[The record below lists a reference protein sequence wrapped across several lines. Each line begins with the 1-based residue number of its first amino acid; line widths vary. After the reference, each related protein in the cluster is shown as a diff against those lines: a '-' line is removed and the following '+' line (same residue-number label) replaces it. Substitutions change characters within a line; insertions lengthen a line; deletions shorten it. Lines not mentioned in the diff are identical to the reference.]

1 MNCCYCFPSL
11 FGCATLTPP
20 PVQIFRTPNGRNNG
34 LMALCAFERGAAVGE
49 FVGVITKG
57 LQDVDVMENTTGST
71 RYQIWQGRQGNFT
84 RFVNHSCNANAQY
97 QRFTWLGTQR
107 IILVSKGIEA
117 GTEITVDYSDK
128 YWKGLDKKCLCG
140 EKSCR
145 YKGKGNH

>member
-1 MNCCYCFPSL
+1 MIFKRH
-11 FGCATLTPP
+11 GMCATLTPS
-20 PVQIFRTPNGRNNG
+20 PVQVFRTLDGRNNG
-34 LMALCAFERGAAVGE
+34 LIALCAFERGAAIGE

-71 RYQIWQGRQGNFT
+71 HYQIWQGREGNFT

-97 QRFTWLGTQR
+97 QQFTWLDTQR
-107 IILVSKGIEA
+107 IVLVSKGIQA
-117 GTEITVDYSDK
+117 GSEITVDYSGK

-145 YKGKGNH
+145 YRNR